1 MNDHVPENLYTGE
14 LISYPGPWSFEIGRS
29 SLILVRDSEL
39 ETLANDPDAVLDL
52 SLTFDKRE
60 ESLRQ
65 VCERAQAAGQ
75 RTLVLSFDHFFKQYR
90 PGQDEPRR
98 LMPDMD
104 EYIGHIANISQ
115 FAQGYGLGLELSLLS
130 PLEIGKAYA
139 NATGESGVWMHYR
152 KGLRD
157 PATGAFSVQL
167 WRQKQWVNNKGP
179 IAIAD
184 AGVRV
189 FAFREQRVGNTPY
202 RIVDPSWIVEITAG
216 IEVEEYENTN
226 ADRGDYKA
234 TRIRVS
240 GAGGPEG
247 LDRVIVVQ
255 QYSTPEMDYFSE
267 KALPYLTEL
276 VDRYADAG
284 VKLNALYA
292 DEMHI
297 QQDWGYF
304 NHHDNGEFA
313 MRYVSPGLADQF
325 AEAYGDEFRD
335 FAKYMLYFAYGQ
347 EGHANDLS
355 AKRGIQHV
363 FGASPED
370 IRRTALFRSRYYKL
384 LQDGVVDL
392 FVAAR
397 RHAEK
402 RMGHLLDARAH
413 ATWAE
418 SPTIDQ
424 WDVGNDH
431 SPRNRYEYT
440 SNFVWSN
447 TVHQAAAACHDYF
460 RWGDFLTGGGNDHAE
475 GGWIDRDYMALAL
488 ACSTGTIND
497 LPFSYAAAW
506 GMPRAIGHRRHALAI
521 TYGTATGF
529 YAAVQE
535 MQHRDVDVLMLYPL
549 DLVAVEERFGS
560 WMNQYGYANQ
570 ITQAKLVELGTVRDG
585 AIELAGRRFATLV
598 ATFEPFPSEA
608 LLAMMKDL
616 AESGGRAVWS
626 GPPPVLTADGRD
638 ALTPW
643 MELFGVAYEP
653 GQDEGLLA
661 PGRIVAFEGTLA
673 DVAPQTILTD
683 FLVDRI
689 YAVAPNEGTETVARA
704 KDFIIGTFRALASG
718 GSATFLG
725 YRPRDD
731 QSQSLGY
738 DVRNWFEVL
747 SATGAYPGDDNTERL
762 SRVGDLLAC
771 RFPNGTI
778 SVCNHLRELAEGW
791 PGGFARDAEED
802 AKYIEEHPLDP
813 TDLALEGVKLDGHTI
828 DYHGDYILAVRPD
841 DAGNIIAFA
850 GHWADRIT
858 IDGRETIF
866 ADKPMQTICWAPVAE
881 ARRVDDGAIMQ
892 IKANGE
898 GTARIPAPGLPESV
912 KLFAEGP
919 TPGSRGEEIS
929 FTREGDTLV
938 IPGPQKTGMRW
949 IYVVPD

>member
-1 MNDHVPENLYTGE
+1 
-14 LISYPGPWSFEIGRS
+14 
-29 SLILVRDSEL
+29 
-39 ETLANDPDAVLDL
+39 
-52 SLTFDKRE
+52 
-60 ESLRQ
+60 
-65 VCERAQAAGQ
+65 
-75 RTLVLSFDHFFKQYR
+75 
-90 PGQDEPRR
+90 
-98 LMPDMD
+98 
-104 EYIGHIANISQ
+104 
-115 FAQGYGLGLELSLLS
+115 
-130 PLEIGKAYA
+130 
-139 NATGESGVWMHYR
+139 
-152 KGLRD
+152 
-157 PATGAFSVQL
+157 
-167 WRQKQWVNNKGP
+167 
-179 IAIAD
+179 
-184 AGVRV
+184 
-189 FAFREQRVGNTPY
+189 
-202 RIVDPSWIVEITAG
+202 
-216 IEVEEYENTN
+216 
-226 ADRGDYKA
+226 
-234 TRIRVS
+234 
-240 GAGGPEG
+240 
-247 LDRVIVVQ
+247 
-255 QYSTPEMDYFSE
+255 
-267 KALPYLTEL
+267 
-276 VDRYADAG
+276 
-284 VKLNALYA
+284 
-292 DEMHI
+292 
-297 QQDWGYF
+297 
-304 NHHDNGEFA
+304 
-313 MRYVSPGLADQF
+313 
-325 AEAYGDEFRD
+325 
-335 FAKYMLYFAYGQ
+335 
-347 EGHANDLS
+347 
-355 AKRGIQHV
+355 
-363 FGASPED
+363 
-370 IRRTALFRSRYYKL
+370 
-384 LQDGVVDL
+384 
-392 FVAAR
+392 
-397 RHAEK
+397 
-402 RMGHLLDARAH
+402 
-413 ATWAE
+413 
-418 SPTIDQ
+418 
-424 WDVGNDH
+424 
-431 SPRNRYEYT
+431 
-440 SNFVWSN
+440 
-447 TVHQAAAACHDYF
+447 
-460 RWGDFLTGGGNDHAE
+460 
-475 GGWIDRDYMALAL
+475 
-488 ACSTGTIND
+488 
-497 LPFSYAAAW
+497 
-506 GMPRAIGHRRHALAI
+506 
-521 TYGTATGF
+521 
-529 YAAVQE
+529 
-535 MQHRDVDVLMLYPL
+535 MLYPL